1 MADLSERTVQD
12 LIDAIIALT
21 NQMGR
26 GIGAP
31 NGKGSSRGI
40 SGNSN
45 TTSGSGALDKK
56 MKKVGETFEKF
67 QKKIDDGIK
76 LTANQ
81 TKEYARLG
89 KQLDEYNK
97 SAKSA
102 TDATKDLSDGLR
114 ENTYLQEK
122 QSKGVKKFGKE
133 LLLGTGSVG
142 DAFGNLASNL
152 NTSNGIANKALFGFA
167 TGASFA
173 LSAMTD
179 FAKNASEVGAFADLG
194 AFRVG
199 SIQQA
204 KVLSGL
210 GDSFI
215 KAIAESKGGFKAL
228 GEGSQDA
235 VENLSTL
242 SRGLRNGAKFAPLLG
257 YQLGKEF
264 RDDLNRASIAVSR
277 LGLSAEDQADL
288 TGTIVNTVAMSGKRG
303 DDAIKEVAKQFRA
316 TAENAR
322 TLSNA
327 FGISVKD
334 IIASVKEFRES
345 LAGRAT
351 ALEGGGGE
359 GAGNILPLIKQ
370 LALNS
375 DPQKQALIAKAISE
389 GDYAGAAANT
399 DQYSRQN
406 LDILYK
412 AVQSSGGGADKDKLA
427 KAMQD
432 SADEFTDASKDA
444 SRRQALYYTP
454 EYAAPAVAAGELG
467 QRLKLG
473 KSTTEADKDKNTF
486 MTSEADNIKTM
497 NMLNGTLDA
506 LRGSIIGLTGV
517 MVGILGMLT
526 PLVAGAITSGFVSGK
541 SMKELAVGVKDFGV
555 GLWTSTKEIWNSA
568 GGISG
573 LGKSLKSYT
582 GMMLNTTKA
591 LYEQAGGFSG
601 MYDSVKKYVSSYTG
615 MMWNTT
621 KALYEQV
628 GGISGLGKSLKS
640 YTGKMWNT
648 TKAVA
653 GEAAD
658 AIGSFSKETWK
669 NIGGLSGIGNS
680 IKNFGTKIAGYAMQA
695 GKSLVAMGVTIW
707 QTVVPALIAMAES
720 AWASIVGGF
729 GKLGKFLGPVSGWF
743 GKLVPVLGRV
753 GGFLASWGSKLLPML
768 GGAFEILTG
777 PIGWLIGGATLLY
790 AFWDDIVDVSK
801 ALWKGFTGLVDWLTD
816 GISAVWNGITGV
828 ISSAFGGL
836 VDILSSGASAIWS
849 VITAPFSALFDW
861 LGNSW
866 LGKKLGFGSS
876 DATPTDTKSTPTDT
890 KSTSAT
896 PTANASDSTSPTSS
910 LLQNQTPGQI
920 TRTITQDQFA
930 SIATPN
936 GINNNFGNIGTNN
949 NNNNATGNTAQN
961 NLSTNLQN
969 AITPEMITTA
979 IKYLQ
984 NMANDLE
991 AIRSNT
997 RSSDSGGTVR
1007 MS

>member
-26 GIGAP
+26 GMGAP
-31 NGKGSSRGI
+31 NGKGGSRGI

-56 MKKVGETFEKF
+56 MKKVGETFEKY

-76 LTANQ
+76 LTAKQ
-81 TKEYARLG
+81 TKQYEKLG
-89 KQLDEYNK
+89 KQLDEYNTSLK
-97 SAKSA
+97 TA
-102 TDATKDLSDGLR
+102 TDSAKDLSDGIR

-133 LLLGTGSVG
+133 LLLGSGSVG

-152 NTSNGIANKALFGFA
+152 NTNNGIANKALFGFA

-389 GDYAGAAANT
+389 GNYAGAAANT

-412 AVQSSGGGADKDKLA
+412 AVQRSGGGADRDKLA

-432 SADEFTDASKDA
+432 SADEFTDASRDA

-497 NMLNGTLDA
+497 NMLNGALDA

-555 GLWTSTKEIWNSA
+555 GLWTSTKEIWNSV

-573 LGKSLKSYT
+573 LGKSIASYTRSYT
-582 GMMLNTTKA
+582 GMMWNTTKA
-591 LYEQAGGFSG
+591 MYEQVGGISG

-621 KALYEQV
+621 KAMYEQV
-628 GGISGLGKSLKS
+628 GGINGL
-640 YTGKMWNT
+640 
-648 TKAVA
+648 
-653 GEAAD
+653 
-658 AIGSFSKETWK
+658 
-669 NIGGLSGIGNS
+669 GNS

-743 GKLVPVLGRV
+743 SKLVPVLGRV

-849 VITAPFSALFDW
+849 IITAPFSALFDW

-876 DATPTDTKSTPTDT
+876 DATPTN

-896 PTANASDSTSPTSS
+896 PSNATTTANPTSS
-910 LLQNQTPGQI
+910 ASPGNNLLQNQTPGQI
-920 TRTITQDQFA
+920 SGTITQGQLA
-930 SIATPN
+930 TIATPN
-936 GINNNFGNIGTNN
+936 GVNRDFGNLAGANNNTTGTG
-949 NNNNATGNTAQN
+949 TTAQN
-961 NLSTNLQN
+961 NTGSNLQN
-969 AITPEMITTA
+969 TITPEMLATA
-979 IKYLQ
+979 ISYLQ
-984 NMANDLE
+984 SMANDLE

-997 RSSDSGGTVR
+997 RASDGGGTVR